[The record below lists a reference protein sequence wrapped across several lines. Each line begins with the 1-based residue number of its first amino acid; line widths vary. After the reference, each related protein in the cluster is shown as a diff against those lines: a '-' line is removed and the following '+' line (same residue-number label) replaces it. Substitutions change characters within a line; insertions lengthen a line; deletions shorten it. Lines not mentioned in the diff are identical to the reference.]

1 MSFTDRFLRRPVL
14 AIVVTILIVLFGIK
28 GFNSIATRQ
37 YPTLETSTI
46 LISTRYPGASSD
58 LMQGFVTQP
67 ISEAVASVEGIDY
80 LSSTTTQGL
89 SVVTVRMMLNYDSM
103 RALTDVM
110 SKVNAV
116 KYRLPEGAYDPV
128 IKRTSGG
135 FTAVAYI
142 GFAST
147 TRPLYEIS
155 DYIHRVA
162 APMLSGIEGVSEISY
177 FGEQRLSM
185 RLWLDPEKLAA
196 NDMTGEDVAQ
206 AIRENNF
213 QAAPGRIRGVY
224 TISNI
229 NLNTDLKTVEEFR
242 DMVLRSTGG
251 RVIRVR
257 DIGRAELGPDNT
269 DTSSQTSTLRPL
281 NGKPTPRPS
290 IFVGLEP
297 SPTGNPLTIISRLN
311 EIMPKLKATLPPGI
325 DVRVPY
331 ETAHFIQASIDEVTE
346 TFIEALLIVILVI
359 YLSLGTVRAVI
370 VPIATIPLSML
381 GAVGLMYTF
390 GFSLNLLTLL
400 AMVLS
405 IGLVVDDAIVVIE
418 NVHRHI
424 EEGKS
429 PFDAALLGAREVA
442 GPVVAMTLTLTAV
455 YAPIAF
461 MGGLTGTLFRE
472 FALTLAGSVIVSGV
486 VALTLSPL
494 MSAKLLKA
502 KEKEGFMERMAE
514 RAFGFMTA
522 RYETVLDFSLRYR
535 WVPLGTAAVI
545 FLLIPVMLHV
555 AQSELAPNEDQDIVY
570 TAVKAPQYA
579 NLHYVETYAQTLYEK
594 MSEIPEGHSH
604 WQMNGI
610 DGIANSVG
618 GVNLDD
624 WGTRKRNA
632 DQIQMDLQQ
641 RVASIQGTSVFVFQM
656 GALPGSTGGLPVQ
669 MVVRSDDSYRNVFG
683 VMSRLRE
690 EASKSGLFAVVD
702 SDLAFDNPVVRVTVD
717 RTKANALGIRME
729 RIGNALNT
737 LIGEN
742 YVNRFGYY
750 GRSYDVI
757 PQAVPLSRLTP
768 DALKTYYMRDQNG
781 HQVPLSALASV
792 RVDVEPNRLPQFG
805 QQNSATFQAI
815 LAKGVTMGDAVS
827 FLKAK
832 AAEFPPGYSYDWQ
845 SDSRQY
851 VQEGN
856 ALIFAFLFALI
867 AIYLVLS
874 VQYNSFTDP
883 VIILVSV
890 PLSVFGALIP
900 LALGVTTLNIYT
912 EIGLITL
919 IGLVS
924 KHGILMVEFANEIL
938 HRDNVDRRTAIET
951 AAAIRFRPIIMTTA
965 AMVVGLAPLVIATG
979 AGANSRFGLGTVIVV
994 GMIVGTSMTL
1004 FVLPSV
1010 YTVIRPRRGK
1020 TV

>member
-14 AIVVTILIVLFGIK
+14 AIVVTILIILFGIK

-269 DTSSQTSTLRPL
+269 DTSSQTSTLRPP

-502 KEKEGFMERMAE
+502 KEKEGFMERMPTME
-514 RAFGFMTA
+514 N
-522 RYETVLDFSLRYR
+522 
-535 WVPLGTAAVI
+535 PL
-545 FLLIPVMLHV
+545 
-555 AQSELAPNEDQDIVY
+555 LAPERMACIRLFSFHEVP
-570 TAVKAPQYA
+570 ASEP
-579 NLHYVETYAQTLYEK
+579 TL
-594 MSEIPEGHSH
+594 S
-604 WQMNGI
+604 
-610 DGIANSVG
+610 SV
-618 GVNLDD
+618 V
-624 WGTRKRNA
+624 
-632 DQIQMDLQQ
+632 
-641 RVASIQGTSVFVFQM
+641 
-656 GALPGSTGGLPVQ
+656 
-669 MVVRSDDSYRNVFG
+669 
-683 VMSRLRE
+683 
-690 EASKSGLFAVVD
+690 
-702 SDLAFDNPVVRVTVD
+702 
-717 RTKANALGIRME
+717 TKA
-729 RIGNALNT
+729 
-737 LIGEN
+737 
-742 YVNRFGYY
+742 
-750 GRSYDVI
+750 
-757 PQAVPLSRLTP
+757 
-768 DALKTYYMRDQNG
+768 ALK
-781 HQVPLSALASV
+781 SW
-792 RVDVEPNRLPQFG
+792 PQ
-805 QQNSATFQAI
+805 
-815 LAKGVTMGDAVS
+815 
-827 FLKAK
+827 
-832 AAEFPPGYSYDWQ
+832 
-845 SDSRQY
+845 
-851 VQEGN
+851 
-856 ALIFAFLFALI
+856 
-867 AIYLVLS
+867 
-874 VQYNSFTDP
+874 
-883 VIILVSV
+883 
-890 PLSVFGALIP
+890 
-900 LALGVTTLNIYT
+900 
-912 EIGLITL
+912 
-919 IGLVS
+919 
-924 KHGILMVEFANEIL
+924 
-938 HRDNVDRRTAIET
+938 
-951 AAAIRFRPIIMTTA
+951 
-965 AMVVGLAPLVIATG
+965 
-979 AGANSRFGLGTVIVV
+979 
-994 GMIVGTSMTL
+994 
-1004 FVLPSV
+1004 
-1010 YTVIRPRRGK
+1010 
-1020 TV
+1020 